1 MDVESARQLAEEH
14 LAGSLPRRWIHVR
27 AVAAAAEQVV
37 PLVGDDAELLVSAAW
52 LHDIGY
58 APDLVD
64 TGFHPLDGARYLR
77 ALDAP
82 PRLCGLVANHT
93 SAIREAKLRGL
104 AEALAAEFPREKSVT
119 ADVLWYCD
127 LTTGPDGQHFSAPER
142 LTEIQSRYGPEHLI
156 TQFIDNARE
165 ELLTAIQRVEQALMA
180 QVPQSTWG
188 YSPLR

>member
-1 MDVESARQLAEEH
+1 MLGIMDVESARQLAEEH
-14 LAGSLPRRWIHVR
+14 LAESLPRRWTHVR

-104 AEALAAEFPREKSVT
+104 AEPLAAEFPREKSVT
-119 ADVLWYCD
+119 ADALWYCD

-142 LTEIQSRYGPEHLI
+142 LAEIQSRYGPEHLV

-180 QVPQSTWG
+180 QVPQ
-188 YSPLR
+188 LAI